1 MCILSP
7 RQRCLESDF
16 EWLRSESYDYNA
28 GKEGKLHVEDRLSSQ
43 NSKRE
48 LNTTTCVRSYQETSI
63 SSLPGFLRI
72 MFDDILF
79 NEAWVRGLVRHCWHT
94 PWQGMILSNFQ
105 LETVLAFRFI
115 VLVIWNI
122 RISLLK
128 PHAERENHTLYPSP
142 VPKGTFGNLRCTGWT
157 LWEKMG
163 AWEISWTWNTRD
175 VV

>member
-72 MFDDILF
+72 MFDDVLF
-79 NEAWVRGLVRHCWHT
+79 NEAWVRGLVRYCRHT

-115 VLVIWNI
+115 VLMTGYKYQFMQAP
-122 RISLLK
+122 RREKESYSLSFACAQRNLWK
-128 PHAERENHTLYPSP
+128 PTLYGLNF
-142 VPKGTFGNLRCTGWT
+142 VRKKGSLGDILD
-157 LWEKMG
+157 LEY
-163 AWEISWTWNTRD
+163 
-175 VV
+175 

>member
-72 MFDDILF
+72 MFDDVLF
-79 NEAWVRGLVRHCWHT
+79 NEAWVRGLVRYCRHT

-115 VLVIWNI
+115 VLVTGYKYQFMQAPRRE
-122 RISLLK
+122 RIILFILRLCPK
-128 PHAERENHTLYPSP
+128 EPLETYAVRVELCEKKRELGRYLGLGILET
-142 VPKGTFGNLRCTGWT
+142 
-157 LWEKMG
+157 
-163 AWEISWTWNTRD
+163 
-175 VV
+175 